1 MLGGNQEIKK
11 NTKKYKIKKNTK
23 QNKTK
28 QITIIK
34 NWQFE
39 VSFNINNTLS
49 LSKTKT
55 GLDKLTLAEC
65 KQIDWLIGV

>member
-1 MLGGNQEIKK
+1 MLDGNQEIKK
-11 NTKKYKIKKNTK
+11 NTKYKIQKKY
-23 QNKTK
+23 KTK
-28 QITIIK
+28 QMIIIK

-49 LSKTKT
+49 LSKSKT